1 MISFHVQTTSFNAAW
16 ERLRRCHQSSHKKN
30 RRYLR
35 LLGVSGVGKSF
46 LAKKYKEAHPNYIDG
61 ENTVV
66 TVVHFSIPSN
76 PSKKQMYQ
84 AFLRGLGVSN
94 TAGDSEELRERV
106 EKLCKSCKVELILID
121 EIHHF
126 VDRGSARTYA
136 AAADALKELIESI
149 DLPIVLIGAP
159 RSQTI
164 FLHNSQL
171 RSRVTATYWVQPFK
185 LTDVAELMGFV
196 YGLTGDLSESI
207 RTWIASE
214 DIATRLFFATDGIHR
229 NIARLVAEFE
239 EEIANG
245 EKANMATLSKVFHEH
260 LWPNPGPKCDPFRK
274 DFEPRRLNMI
284 GEPYQPSPLDG
295 DNHGVLI
302 S

>member
-1 MISFHVQTTSFNAAW
+1 MISSHVQTTSFNAAW
-16 ERLRRCHQSSHKKN
+16 ERLRRCHQSVRKKN

-61 ENTVV
+61 DATIV
-66 TVVHFSIPSN
+66 TIVHFSIPSN

-84 AFLRGLGVSN
+84 AFLRGFGITS
-94 TAGDSEELRERV
+94 TAGDAEELKERA

-126 VDRGSARTYA
+126 IDRGSARTYA
-136 AAADALKELIESI
+136 AAADALKELIESL
-149 DLPIVLIGAP
+149 DLPVVLIGAP

-171 RSRVTATYWVQPFK
+171 RSRVTSTCWLTPFT
-185 LTDVAELMGFV
+185 LANIGELMGFV
-196 YGLTGDLSESI
+196 YALTCDLPEPT
-207 RTWIASE
+207 RQWIASQ
-214 DIATRLFFATDGIHR
+214 DIATRIFFATDGIHR
-229 NIARLVAEFE
+229 NIARLIAEFE
-239 EEIANG
+239 EEMANG
-245 EKANMATLSKVFHEH
+245 ETANMATLSKVFREH
-260 LWPNPGPKCDPFRK
+260 LWPNPGLKCDPFRN
-274 DFEPRRLNMI
+274 DFKPRRLNMI
-284 GEPYQPSPLDG
+284 GEPYEPSPLDG
-295 DNHGVLI
+295 DNHGVQI